1 MRKIF
6 LLIFIMFISIMESNA
21 AIKIS
26 PSTIEINANTTK
38 KDYISTAFNVS
49 GGINE
54 TIRFKIY
61 PVFFKYDEKGR
72 FIELRDNG
80 QSDSLMGKI
89 KFYPTEFTCQ
99 KGQPQKVRLTITGLK
114 TLQNGESRLML
125 FLEDVNTKE
134 VLLSKLNGN
143 IGGKILVKTRVGVPV
158 YVDKG
163 NFTKKA
169 QLVSLNARED
179 NGFLNCSY
187 KITSNGTSKVRYNGW
202 GYITDNDN
210 NLIKK
215 FKVISSNLPGG
226 QGAYLEKEQKID
238 LKDCILNK
246 NQNYNLK
253 FVLTY
258 KDEQD
263 KEKVLKK
270 ETSFTSNMNINQN
283 KI

>member
-6 LLIFIMFISIMESNA
+6 LFILILFFSFVEAKA

-26 PSTIEINANTTK
+26 PSTIELNANTTK

-54 TIRFKIY
+54 TIRFKLY

-72 FIELRDNG
+72 FIELKDMG
-80 QSDSLMGKI
+80 QKDSLMGKI
-89 KFYPTEFTCQ
+89 KFYPMEFTCQ
-99 KGQPQKVRLTITGLK
+99 NGQPQKVRLTVTGLK
-114 TLQNGESRLML
+114 ELQDGEARLML

-134 VLLSKLNGN
+134 VLLNKLNGN

-169 QLVSLNARED
+169 QLLTLNASEN
-179 NGFLNCSY
+179 NGILNCAY
-187 KITSNGTSKVRYNGW
+187 KISSNGTSKVRYNGW
-202 GYITDNDN
+202 GYITDDNN

-215 FKVISSNLPGG
+215 FKVISSNVPGG
-226 QGAYLEKEQKID
+226 TNSYLEKEQKVD
-238 LKDCILNK
+238 LKDCVFNSGK
-246 NQNYNLK
+246 SYNLK

-258 KDEQD
+258 KDEND
-263 KEKVLKK
+263 KEKILKK
-270 ETSFTSNMNINQN
+270 ETNFNITKNIKN
-283 KI
+283 NI

>member
-1 MRKIF
+1 MKKLCI
-6 LLIFIMFISIMESNA
+6 LILMLFFSLVEANA

-26 PSTIEINANTTK
+26 PSTIELNANTTK

-54 TIRFKIY
+54 TIRFKLY

-72 FIELRDNG
+72 FIELKDTG
-80 QSDSLMGKI
+80 QKDSLMGKI
-89 KFYPTEFTCQ
+89 KFYPMEFTCQ
-99 KGQPQKVRLTITGLK
+99 NGQPQKVRLTITGLK
-114 TLQNGESRLML
+114 ELQNGESRLML

-143 IGGKILVKTRVGVPV
+143 IGGKILVKTRVGVPI

-169 QLVSLNARED
+169 QFLTLNANEN
-179 NGFLNCSY
+179 NGILNCAY
-187 KITSNGTSKVRYNGW
+187 KISSNGTSKVRYTGY
-202 GYITDNDN
+202 GYITDDNN

-215 FKVISSNLPGG
+215 FKVISSNVPGG
-226 QGAYLEKEQKID
+226 TGSYIEKEQKVD
-238 LKDCILNK
+238 LKDCVLTNGK
-246 NQNYNLK
+246 NYNLK

-263 KEKVLKK
+263 KEKILKR
-270 ETSFTSNMNINQN
+270 ETSFNIINNN
-283 KI
+283 KNNI

>member
-1 MRKIF
+1 MKKLCI
-6 LLIFIMFISIMESNA
+6 LILMLFFSLVEANA

-26 PSTIEINANTTK
+26 PSTIELNANTTK

-54 TIRFKIY
+54 TIRFKLY

-72 FIELRDNG
+72 FIELKDTG
-80 QSDSLMGKI
+80 QKDSLMGKI
-89 KFYPTEFTCQ
+89 KFYPMEFTCQ
-99 KGQPQKVRLTITGLK
+99 NGQPQKVRLTITGIK
-114 TLQNGESRLML
+114 ELQNGESRLML

-143 IGGKILVKTRVGVPV
+143 IGGKILVKTRVGVPI

-169 QLVSLNARED
+169 QLLTLNVNEN
-179 NGFLNCSY
+179 NGILNCAY
-187 KITSNGTSKVRYNGW
+187 KISSNGTSKVRYTGY
-202 GYITDNDN
+202 GYITDDNN

-215 FKVISSNLPGG
+215 FKVISSNVPGG
-226 QGAYLEKEQKID
+226 MGSYIEKEQKVD
-238 LKDCILNK
+238 LKDCVLNNGK
-246 NQNYNLK
+246 NYNLK

-263 KEKVLKK
+263 KEKILKR
-270 ETSFTSNMNINQN
+270 ETSFNIVKSNKNNI
-283 KI
+283 

>member
-1 MRKIF
+1 MLF
-6 LLIFIMFISIMESNA
+6 FSLVEANA

-26 PSTIEINANTTK
+26 PSTIELNANTTK

-54 TIRFKIY
+54 TIRFKLY

-72 FIELRDNG
+72 FIELKDTG
-80 QSDSLMGKI
+80 QKDSLMGKI
-89 KFYPTEFTCQ
+89 KFYPMEFTCQ
-99 KGQPQKVRLTITGLK
+99 NGQPQKVRLTITGLK
-114 TLQNGESRLML
+114 ELQNGESRLML

-143 IGGKILVKTRVGVPV
+143 IGGKILVKTRVGVPI

-169 QLVSLNARED
+169 QFLTLNANEN
-179 NGFLNCSY
+179 NGILNCAY
-187 KITSNGTSKVRYNGW
+187 KISSNGTSKVRYTGY
-202 GYITDNDN
+202 GYITDDNN

-215 FKVISSNLPGG
+215 FKVISSNVPGG
-226 QGAYLEKEQKID
+226 TGSYIEKEQKVD
-238 LKDCILNK
+238 LKDCVLTNGK
-246 NQNYNLK
+246 NYNLK

-263 KEKVLKK
+263 KEKILKR
-270 ETSFTSNMNINQN
+270 ETSFNIINNN
-283 KI
+283 KNNI

>member
-1 MRKIF
+1 MKKLCI
-6 LLIFIMFISIMESNA
+6 LILMLFFSLVEANA

-26 PSTIEINANTTK
+26 PSTIELNANTTK

-54 TIRFKIY
+54 TIRFKLY

-72 FIELRDNG
+72 FIELKDTG
-80 QSDSLMGKI
+80 QKDSLMGKI
-89 KFYPTEFTCQ
+89 KFYPMEFTCQ
-99 KGQPQKVRLTITGLK
+99 NGQPQKVRLTITGIK
-114 TLQNGESRLML
+114 ELQNGESRLML

-143 IGGKILVKTRVGVPV
+143 IGGKILVKTRVGVPI

-169 QLVSLNARED
+169 QLLTLNVNEN
-179 NGFLNCSY
+179 NGILNCAY
-187 KITSNGTSKVRYNGW
+187 KISSNGTSKVRYTGY
-202 GYITDNDN
+202 GYITDDNN

-215 FKVISSNLPGG
+215 FKVISSNVPGG
-226 QGAYLEKEQKID
+226 MGSYIEKEQKVD
-238 LKDCILNK
+238 LKDCVLNNGK
-246 NQNYNLK
+246 NYNLK

-258 KDEQD
+258 KDEQY
-263 KEKVLKK
+263 KEKILKR
-270 ETSFTSNMNINQN
+270 ETSFNIVKSNKNNI
-283 KI
+283 